1 MSKFYKVWI
10 SLKGL
15 FQLFRYEMNNCRY
28 FIVFLKIYVSFLG
41 NLNISLGNFQFLKSI
56 IVM

>member
-15 FQLFRYEMNNCRY
+15 FQLFRYEMNNCKY

-41 NLNISLGNFQFLKSI
+41 NLNISLGNFQFLN
-56 IVM
+56 VLL